1 MSPFSIHI
9 FVSDGD
15 PDGLRVVNRD
25 NWIGKGLIFPRS
37 LLPKIKHRFEFS
49 MAGVYLL
56 IGPRP
61 DGEGEMLYIG
71 EGDPIKPR
79 LESHFSQKDFWTK
92 AVFFVAGTEQLN
104 KAHIQYI
111 ESQLIQK
118 AKAAKKFPLENA
130 NSPTEPSLSEAD
142 KAYMQVF
149 LENMLGILP
158 VLGVGAF
165 EASPIKNN
173 LTSVNILNCTGKG
186 VSASGF
192 ESNQGFVVRQ
202 GSRAALDT
210 APSMK
215 EHVRGMYDLRM
226 DLISNGV
233 LVRQGDMYTFSQDF
247 TFSSPSTAAAIV
259 LGRSA
264 NGRVEWKD
272 QAGKTLKDIQDSIAN
287 LVSE

>member
-15 PDGLRVVNRD
+15 PDGLRIVNRD

-37 LLPKIKHRFEFS
+37 LLPKIKHRPEFS

-130 NSPTEPSLSEAD
+130 NIPTEPSLSEAD

-173 LTSVNILNCTGKG
+173 LASINILNCTGKG
-186 VSASGF
+186 VSATGF

-215 EHVRGMYDLRM
+215 EHVRGMFDLRM

-233 LVRQGDMYTFSQDF
+233 LLRDGDMYTFTQDY

-272 QAGKTLKDIQDSIAN
+272 LSGKTLKDIQDSITSI
-287 LVSE
+287 VPE

>member
-15 PDGLRVVNRD
+15 PDGLRIVNRD

-37 LLPKIKHRFEFS
+37 LLPKIKHRSEFS

-233 LVRQGDMYTFSQDF
+233 LLRQGDMYTFSQDY

-287 LVSE
+287 SVSE

>member
-15 PDGLRVVNRD
+15 PDGLRIVNRD

-37 LLPKIKHRFEFS
+37 LLPKIKHRSEFS

-233 LVRQGDMYTFSQDF
+233 LLRQGDMYTFSQDY

-264 NGRVEWKD
+264 NGRAEWKD

-287 LVSE
+287 SVSE

>member
-1 MSPFSIHI
+1 
-9 FVSDGD
+9 
-15 PDGLRVVNRD
+15 
-25 NWIGKGLIFPRS
+25 
-37 LLPKIKHRFEFS
+37 
-49 MAGVYLL
+49 
-56 IGPRP
+56 
-61 DGEGEMLYIG
+61 
-71 EGDPIKPR
+71 
-79 LESHFSQKDFWTK
+79 
-92 AVFFVAGTEQLN
+92 
-104 KAHIQYI
+104 
-111 ESQLIQK
+111 LIQK

-130 NSPTEPSLSEAD
+130 NIPTEPSLSEAD

-173 LTSVNILNCTGKG
+173 LASINILNCTGKG
-186 VSASGF
+186 VSATGF

-215 EHVRGMYDLRM
+215 EHVRGMFDLRM

-233 LVRQGDMYTFSQDF
+233 LLRDGDMYTFTQDY

-272 QAGKTLKDIQDSIAN
+272 LSGKTLKDIQDSITSI
-287 LVSE
+287 VPE

>member
-15 PDGLRVVNRD
+15 PDGLRIVNRD

-37 LLPKIKHRFEFS
+37 LLPKIKHRSEFS

-79 LESHFSQKDFWTK
+79 LESHFSQKDFWTR

-173 LTSVNILNCTGKG
+173 LTSVNILSCAGKG

-233 LVRQGDMYTFSQDF
+233 LLRQGDMYTFSQDY

-272 QAGKTLKDIQDSIAN
+272 QAGKTLKDIQDSLAN
-287 LVSE
+287 SVSE